1 MLFYNDINLAKPNRN
16 WIDGAPTPF
25 TFSLIITESIL
36 IYMLSPTNY
45 PSIRVSD
52 EARIVKRKQKI
63 PKPNGF
69 PCHHFYA
76 SQFVGN

>member
-1 MLFYNDINLAKPNRN
+1 
-16 WIDGAPTPF
+16 
-25 TFSLIITESIL
+25 
-36 IYMLSPTNY
+36 MLSPTNY

-76 SQFVGN
+76 SQFVEN